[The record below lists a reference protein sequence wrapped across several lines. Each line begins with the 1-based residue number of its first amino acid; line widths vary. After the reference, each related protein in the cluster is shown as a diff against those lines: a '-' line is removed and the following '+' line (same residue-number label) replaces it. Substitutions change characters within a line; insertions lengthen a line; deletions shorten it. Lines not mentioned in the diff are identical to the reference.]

1 MPLGLLSVCYGIL
14 LCRENPELL
23 FECLGSVSFYTCDN
37 LGEELRMQV
46 GLSIGP
52 AKVVR
57 EGQLVVDAL
66 RDACDNRSCVS
77 LFNHDRN

>member
-1 MPLGLLSVCYGIL
+1 M
-14 LCRENPELL
+14 
-23 FECLGSVSFYTCDN
+23 GSVSFYTCDN

-46 GLSIGP
+46 GLSIRP

-66 RDACDNRSCVS
+66 RDACDNRGVS
-77 LFNHDRN
+77 LYKHDRN